1 MVSRPFQ
8 SFLKRLNA
16 PRERRRRM
24 LRTGR
29 RITRPPNVLQ
39 QWGDCACVVEPL
51 ENRWLLAATTLPAP
65 SFILK
70 GPAPAPVAPSSA
82 TPASQPGIV
91 APIVPAQMQAAYG
104 VNLISFGG
112 IPGTGQ
118 GQTIAIVDAYQ
129 NPDLVGDAMG
139 FSTQFNLPQF
149 NVSGGPTLQVLNQ
162 NGGTSLA
169 GVPYPVFRATW
180 DLEESVDVQWA
191 HAIAPEANIILFE
204 ANSNSWS
211 DLLTA
216 ERTAANT
223 PGVSV
228 VSNSWGTPEF
238 SGEQS
243 DDSYFT
249 TPAGHQGVT
258 FIASS
263 GDGGINPQYPGSS
276 PNVIS
281 VGGTTLDIST
291 SGTYLGESAWFATG
305 GGFSAYESQPGYQA
319 GTAYGISS
327 TARTVPDVAVDGDP
341 KTGVYAYDTW
351 VSPSFWQCGGTSIGA
366 PIVAGLIAIANQGR
380 ALNGLPTL
388 DGPSQTL
395 PMLYDMSRAN
405 FHDIVTGN
413 NGYAASPGY
422 DLATGLGSPIAND
435 VVAVLSGQTGHPPTV
450 TAPISIPALPPNTS
464 YTFPAGSI
472 GVTDAA
478 ASGTSDS
485 LTLSA
490 IDGALTLGSTA
501 GLTFS
506 FGSNGSS
513 AMTVMGT
520 LANLNAA
527 LSGLVYA
534 PPVGFG
540 GPDVLTV
547 ADLDQADGLTGS
559 ASIALTVNAPPSISA
574 PAAANVNENASYTF
588 TGSSI
593 TLADAAASGT
603 SDSLALAVSDGRLIL
618 SSTTGLTFA
627 SGYDGS
633 SSMAVIGTLADL
645 NTALN
650 GLKYVPNSGYTGGDS
665 LHFAIDNS
673 LDNLTGSAAVSI
685 TVIASLA
692 PPTVIGPS
700 AVAVHYN
707 GYYQFATNYGFLLA
721 DSSAASDTI
730 TLAVSHGTLTF
741 LSTNGLTF
749 LNGTSNGS
757 SSMTVTGTLSD
768 MNAAIVGGLDYTPT
782 KGYLGSD
789 TLQAVLLNPSDGLH
803 GEDDV
808 ALTISATQGPIILG
822 PWVYTLNEN
831 SSYETF
837 GIYVIVTDPSAN
849 GTSDSVTVSVGN
861 GKLEL
866 ASVSGVTITSGSN
879 GSSSMTINGTL
890 GNLIGA
896 LKFLAYEPNPGFSG
910 SDHFWMSINDS
921 GDDLS
926 GSSIGTFWV
935 FAPPSVTAPAKA
947 SVAENSSYTFS
958 GAISVADSDT
968 GGADTVVLSATE
980 GTITLGSTQGLLF
993 FSGSNGSSS
1002 MTFQATAFTYLN
1014 DALSSV
1020 TYTPNAGYS
1029 GPDSLQISID
1039 DYGDYQSASAAV
1051 AITVAAPPVI
1061 SVPAPIY
1068 VGENGGV
1075 TFGTSSF
1082 VVTDAAAVGTSDSLT
1097 LSALHGTI
1105 NLPTTTGLTFSSGA
1119 NNSSSMTVNGTLASL
1134 NAALGSGLIYTP
1146 TANYLGPDALQF
1158 SVSDSLDN
1166 LTGSASLSMT
1176 IVVPP
1181 SVSAPKTGT
1190 TVAGSPLIFAAGAIT
1205 LTDIHASGS
1214 SDSLLLNAK
1223 HGTITLGST
1232 SGLTF
1237 SYGSNGTSGM
1247 VVVGTLATLNAA
1259 VSGLTYTANAAYAGP
1274 DPLTLAL
1281 INSSLNIAG
1290 GVVDNLTVTPAGPSI
1305 TAPGSESVAA
1315 GTTLVFPGWISVTD
1329 FAATST
1335 SDVLSLTVAHGTL
1348 TLGTTN
1354 GITFTAG
1361 SNNSAS
1367 MAVSGTL
1374 ANLNAA
1380 INGLVYLPTSGY
1392 TGADSLQLSLVDNG
1406 DSLSGSAT
1414 VPITVNGPPIITAPA
1429 TASVNVNSSLTFSG
1443 SISLTDASASGTS
1456 DSLTIA
1462 VAHGALT
1469 LATSTGLTFTA
1480 GSNGTASFTVT
1491 GALANLNSALN
1502 GLTYQPMAGYLGS
1515 DSLAVSATDSG
1526 DGLSA
1531 SKTVALT
1538 INAPT
1543 PPTISA
1549 PGSSSVAV
1557 NGSLVFSSA
1566 NSNAITVAD
1575 TGPGS
1580 GSDSLTL
1587 TVTHGTVTLSTTS
1600 GLTIG
1605 AGANGSATITVTGS
1619 VANLN
1624 AALAGLTY
1632 KPTSGYSG
1640 SDVLTISLND
1650 SVDNLS
1656 ASASVALTVST
1667 APTITAPATA
1677 TVAVTSTLTFS
1688 SANKN
1693 AVSIADGGAGGAVEP
1708 LTLTATDGT
1717 LSLASTNGI
1726 TFTSGINNS
1735 ASMTI
1740 KGTLANLN
1748 TALSGLT
1755 FTPAKIGT
1763 ATVVLSYTDVGD
1775 GLMASATINITVGK
1789 GITKLGGGSPVN
1801 SPSSVSG
1808 PTGGGTVTPAASPT
1822 MANGSTD
1829 SAMPPDALT
1838 QWQGLAAAVD
1848 VLTG

>member
-1 MVSRPFQ
+1 VTVVTLPPPAV
-8 SFLKRLNA
+8 NA
-16 PRERRRRM
+16 PAAAAVNENST
-24 LRTGR
+24 LAFTGGNA
-29 RITRPPNVLQ
+29 ISVS
-39 QWGDCACVVEPL
+39 D
-51 ENRWLLAATTLPAP
+51 P
-65 SFILK
+65 S
-70 GPAPAPVAPSSA
+70 G
-82 TPASQPGIV
+82 
-91 APIVPAQMQAAYG
+91 
-104 VNLISFGG
+104 
-112 IPGTGQ
+112 
-118 GQTIAIVDAYQ
+118 
-129 NPDLVGDAMG
+129 
-139 FSTQFNLPQF
+139 
-149 NVSGGPTLQVLNQ
+149 
-162 NGGTSLA
+162 
-169 GVPYPVFRATW
+169 
-180 DLEESVDVQWA
+180 
-191 HAIAPEANIILFE
+191 
-204 ANSNSWS
+204 
-211 DLLTA
+211 TA
-216 ERTAANT
+216 E
-223 PGVSV
+223 
-228 VSNSWGTPEF
+228 
-238 SGEQS
+238 Q
-243 DDSYFT
+243 
-249 TPAGHQGVT
+249 
-258 FIASS
+258 
-263 GDGGINPQYPGSS
+263 
-276 PNVIS
+276 
-281 VGGTTLDIST
+281 
-291 SGTYLGESAWFATG
+291 
-305 GGFSAYESQPGYQA
+305 
-319 GTAYGISS
+319 
-327 TARTVPDVAVDGDP
+327 
-341 KTGVYAYDTW
+341 
-351 VSPSFWQCGGTSIGA
+351 
-366 PIVAGLIAIANQGR
+366 
-380 ALNGLPTL
+380 
-388 DGPSQTL
+388 
-395 PMLYDMSRAN
+395 
-405 FHDIVTGN
+405 
-413 NGYAASPGY
+413 
-422 DLATGLGSPIAND
+422 
-435 VVAVLSGQTGHPPTV
+435 
-450 TAPISIPALPPNTS
+450 
-464 YTFPAGSI
+464 
-472 GVTDAA
+472 
-478 ASGTSDS
+478 

-490 IDGALTLGSTA
+490 GQGTLTL
-501 GLTFS
+501 
-506 FGSNGSS
+506 S
-513 AMTVMGT
+513 ATSGVT
-520 LANLNAA
+520 
-527 LSGLVYA
+527 LSGNGTGMVVITGQIGSVDSALGSLVYA
-534 PPVGFG
+534 PAVGYS
-540 GPDVLTV
+540 GPDVLTL
-547 ADLDQADGLTGS
+547 ADLDQADG
-559 ASIALTVNAPPSISA
+559 
-574 PAAANVNENASYTF
+574 
-588 TGSSI
+588 
-593 TLADAAASGT
+593 
-603 SDSLALAVSDGRLIL
+603 
-618 SSTTGLTFA
+618 
-627 SGYDGS
+627 
-633 SSMAVIGTLADL
+633 
-645 NTALN
+645 
-650 GLKYVPNSGYTGGDS
+650 
-665 LHFAIDNS
+665 
-673 LDNLTGSAAVSI
+673 
-685 TVIASLA
+685 
-692 PPTVIGPS
+692 
-700 AVAVHYN
+700 
-707 GYYQFATNYGFLLA
+707 
-721 DSSAASDTI
+721 
-730 TLAVSHGTLTF
+730 
-741 LSTNGLTF
+741 
-749 LNGTSNGS
+749 
-757 SSMTVTGTLSD
+757 
-768 MNAAIVGGLDYTPT
+768 
-782 KGYLGSD
+782 
-789 TLQAVLLNPSDGLH
+789 
-803 GEDDV
+803 
-808 ALTISATQGPIILG
+808 
-822 PWVYTLNEN
+822 
-831 SSYETF
+831 
-837 GIYVIVTDPSAN
+837 
-849 GTSDSVTVSVGN
+849 
-861 GKLEL
+861 
-866 ASVSGVTITSGSN
+866 
-879 GSSSMTINGTL
+879 
-890 GNLIGA
+890 
-896 LKFLAYEPNPGFSG
+896 
-910 SDHFWMSINDS
+910 
-921 GDDLS
+921 
-926 GSSIGTFWV
+926 
-935 FAPPSVTAPAKA
+935 
-947 SVAENSSYTFS
+947 
-958 GAISVADSDT
+958 
-968 GGADTVVLSATE
+968 
-980 GTITLGSTQGLLF
+980 
-993 FSGSNGSSS
+993 
-1002 MTFQATAFTYLN
+1002 
-1014 DALSSV
+1014 
-1020 TYTPNAGYS
+1020 
-1029 GPDSLQISID
+1029 
-1039 DYGDYQSASAAV
+1039 QSASAAV
-1051 AITVAAPPVI
+1051 ALTVAAPPVI

-1082 VVTDAAAVGTSDSLT
+1082 VVTDAAAVGASDSLT

-1205 LTDIHASGS
+1205 LADIHASGT
-1214 SDSLLLNAK
+1214 SDSLLLNAN

-1247 VVVGTLATLNAA
+1247 VVVGTLASLNAA

-1281 INSSLNIAG
+1281 INSSLHIAG
-1290 GVVDNLTVTPAGPSI
+1290 GVVDNLTVTPAAPSI

-1329 FAATST
+1329 PAATST
-1335 SDVLSLTVAHGTL
+1335 SDVLTLTAAHGTL

-1392 TGADSLQLSLVDNG
+1392 TGTDSLQLSLVDNG

-1429 TASVNVNSSLTFSG
+1429 TASVTVNSSLTFSG

-1456 DSLTIA
+1456 DSLTIT

-1469 LATSTGLTFTA
+1469 LATTTGLTFTA
-1480 GSNGTASFTVT
+1480 GSNDTASLTVT

-1515 DSLAVSATDSG
+1515 DSLAVSVTDSG

-1619 VANLN
+1619 VANLD

-1632 KPTSGYSG
+1632 KPTSGYAG
-1640 SDVLTISLND
+1640 SEVLAISLND

-1717 LSLASTNGI
+1717 LSLGSTNGI
-1726 TFTSGINNS
+1726 TFTSGSNNS